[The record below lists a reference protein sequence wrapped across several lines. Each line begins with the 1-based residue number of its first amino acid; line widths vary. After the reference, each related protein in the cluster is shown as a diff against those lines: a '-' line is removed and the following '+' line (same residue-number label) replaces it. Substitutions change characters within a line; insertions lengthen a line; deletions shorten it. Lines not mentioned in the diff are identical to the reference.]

1 MLDTL
6 SARLGQTFKKL
17 RGYGKISESNIKDGM
32 REIRMALLEA
42 DVHYKVAK
50 NFISDV
56 QERAI
61 GLEVLKS
68 ITPGQQI
75 VKIVHEELI
84 KLMGDEASTLTFAK
98 QSPTIFLLIGLQ
110 GSGKTTTAG
119 KLGRYL
125 KKQGKKSMLVAA
137 DVYRPAAVKQLEV
150 VAQNA
155 GLPCYADP
163 NSKNPIAICRA
174 ALEQGQ
180 NDETDCMIIDTAG
193 RLHIDQELIQ
203 ELVKIKAALTPQEIL
218 FVADSMTGQ
227 EAVNI
232 SKSFH
237 DALGIDGV
245 ILTKLDGDARGG
257 AALSIKAVIDK
268 PIKFAG
274 IGEKLDALEV
284 FHPDRMA
291 SRILGMGD
299 VVSLVEKAQDA
310 FSEESALALE
320 KKIRE
325 NTFTLEDFRDQ
336 LRQVKKMGPLD
347 QLLEMMPGMKG
358 QMKKLKG
365 LQASEK
371 DLTRIEA
378 IINSMTPK
386 ERYNH
391 KIINGSRRKR
401 IARGSGTSIQ
411 EVNQLLKQ
419 FTQMRKMMKK
429 FQRPGKRMQLPKMP
443 F

>member
-6 SARLGQTFKKL
+6 STRLGQTFKKL

-32 REIRMALLEA
+32 REIRLALLEA

-50 NFISDV
+50 NFIGDV

-61 GLEVLKS
+61 GLGVLKS

-84 KLMGDEASTLTFAK
+84 KLMGDEASALTFAK
-98 QSPTIFLLIGLQ
+98 RPPTIFLLIGLQ

-125 KKQGKKSMLVAA
+125 KKQGKKTMLVAA

-150 VAQNA
+150 VAKNA

-163 NSKNPIAICRA
+163 NSKDPIAICRA
-174 ALEQGQ
+174 ALDQGQ

-203 ELVKIKAALTPQEIL
+203 ELVKIKATINPQEIL

-232 SKSFH
+232 SKNFH

-268 PIKFAG
+268 PIKFVG

-284 FHPDRMA
+284 FHPDRLA

-325 NTFTLEDFRDQ
+325 NSFSLEDFRDQ

-347 QLLEMMPGMKG
+347 QLIEMMPGMKG

-371 DLTRIEA
+371 DLARIEA

-386 ERYNH
+386 ERYNY

-429 FQRPGKRMQLPKMP
+429 FQRPGKRMRMPRMP

>member
-6 SARLGQTFKKL
+6 STRLGQTFKKL

-32 REIRMALLEA
+32 REIRLALLEA

-50 NFISDV
+50 NFIGDV

-61 GLEVLKS
+61 GLDVLKS

-84 KLMGDEASTLTFAK
+84 KLMGDEASALTFAK
-98 QSPTIFLLIGLQ
+98 RPPTIFLLIGLQ

-125 KKQGKKSMLVAA
+125 KKQGKKTMLVAA

-150 VAQNA
+150 VAKNA
-155 GLPCYADP
+155 GLPCYADF
-163 NSKNPIAICRA
+163 NSKDPIAICRA
-174 ALEQGQ
+174 ALDQGQ
-180 NDETDCMIIDTAG
+180 NDEIDCMIIDTAG

-203 ELVKIKAALTPQEIL
+203 ELVKIKAALNPQEIL

-232 SKSFH
+232 SKNFH

-268 PIKFAG
+268 PIKFVG

-284 FHPDRMA
+284 FHPDRLA

-310 FSEESALALE
+310 FSEEAALALE

-325 NTFTLEDFRDQ
+325 NSFSLEDFRDQ
-336 LRQVKKMGPLD
+336 LRQVRKMGPLD

-371 DLTRIEA
+371 DLSRIEA

-386 ERYNH
+386 ERYNY

-429 FQRPGKRMQLPKMP
+429 FQRPGKGMRMPRMP

>member
-32 REIRMALLEA
+32 REIRLALLEA

-50 NFISDV
+50 NFIGDV

-84 KLMGDEASTLTFAK
+84 KLMGDEASALTFAK
-98 QSPTIFLLIGLQ
+98 RPPTIFLLIGLQ

-125 KKQGKKSMLVAA
+125 KKQGKKTMLVAA

-150 VAQNA
+150 VAKNA
-155 GLPCYADP
+155 GLPCYADL
-163 NSKNPIAICRA
+163 NSKDPIAICRA
-174 ALEQGQ
+174 ALDQGQ

-203 ELVKIKAALTPQEIL
+203 ELVKIKAALNPQEIL

-232 SKSFH
+232 SKNFH

-268 PIKFAG
+268 PIKFVG

-284 FHPDRMA
+284 FHPDRLA

-310 FSEESALALE
+310 FSEESAQALE

-325 NTFTLEDFRDQ
+325 NTFSLEDFRDQ

-347 QLLEMMPGMKG
+347 QLIEMMPGMKG

-386 ERYNH
+386 ERYNY

-429 FQRPGKRMQLPKMP
+429 FQRPGKRMRMPRMP

>member
-50 NFISDV
+50 NFIDDV

-68 ITPGQQI
+68 ITPGQQV

-84 KLMGDEASTLTFAK
+84 KLMGDEASALTFAK
-98 QSPTIFLLIGLQ
+98 KSPTIFLFIGLQ

-125 KKQGKKSMLVAA
+125 KKQGKKTMLVAA

-150 VAQNA
+150 VARNA
-155 GLPCYADP
+155 GLLCYADP
-163 NSKNPIAICRA
+163 NSKDPIAICRA

-180 NDETDCMIIDTAG
+180 NEETDCMIIDTAG

-232 SKSFH
+232 SKNFH

-268 PIKFAG
+268 PIKFVG

-320 KKIRE
+320 RKIRE

-347 QLLEMMPGMKG
+347 QLIEMMPGMKG

-365 LQASEK
+365 MQASEK

-401 IARGSGTSIQ
+401 IAQGSGTSIQ